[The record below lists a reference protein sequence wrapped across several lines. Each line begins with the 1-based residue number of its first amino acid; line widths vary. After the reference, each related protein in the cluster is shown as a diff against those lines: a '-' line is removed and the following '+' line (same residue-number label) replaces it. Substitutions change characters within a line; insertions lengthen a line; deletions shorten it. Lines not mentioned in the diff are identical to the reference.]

1 MCLHFC
7 KTLLFS
13 TVYIQHECLT
23 PFSSSQLQCNIQTKR
38 LLNGTYLGQ
47 IRDSEDNNNN
57 NNQKSSNQ
65 GESSAIN
72 EEDDIDTALN
82 KLEKSLANTTVTDNG
97 HANTDLSATKAPA
110 TTPEFKLALSEQLLL
125 MQPPKTADYQ
135 EVQELLLCP
144 GQRMLSQLLMGV
156 HSEMRQN

>member
-1 MCLHFC
+1 MSHPFFI
-7 KTLLFS
+7 LLAS
-13 TVYIQHECLT
+13 VQHTNKATTQWHLSWPNT
-23 PFSSSQLQCNIQTKR
+23 R
-38 LLNGTYLGQ
+38 LRGQ
-47 IRDSEDNNNN
+47 QQQQQ
-57 NNQKSSNQ
+57 NQKSTNQ

>member
-1 MCLHFC
+1 MCLFVRRFYFLQC
-7 KTLLFS
+7 TLQLKF
-13 TVYIQHECLT
+13 IT

-47 IRDSEDNNNN
+47 SRDSEDNK
-57 NNQKSSNQ
+57 NQKSTNQ

-82 KLEKSLANTTVTDNG
+82 KLEKSLANTTVGNDHTN
-97 HANTDLSATKAPA
+97 LSATKAPV

-125 MQPPKTADYQ
+125 MQLQK
-135 EVQELLLCP
+135 
-144 GQRMLSQLLMGV
+144 LMTLF
-156 HSEMRQN
+156 